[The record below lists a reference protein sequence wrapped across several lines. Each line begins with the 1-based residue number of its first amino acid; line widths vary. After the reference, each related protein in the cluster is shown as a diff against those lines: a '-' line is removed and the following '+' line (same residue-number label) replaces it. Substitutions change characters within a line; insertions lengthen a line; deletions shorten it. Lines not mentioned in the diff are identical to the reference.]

1 MPGTILDIRNTAVN
15 KTDKRRSSYSDE
27 KKIESELI
35 TKNIYSMSDNCYEE
49 N

>member
-1 MPGTILDIRNTAVN
+1 MLGTILDIRNTAVN

-27 KKIESELI
+27 KKIENELI

>member
-1 MPGTILDIRNTAVN
+1 MPGTILDIRNIAVN

-27 KKIESELI
+27 KKIENELI

>member
-1 MPGTILDIRNTAVN
+1 MPGTILDVRNTAVN

-27 KKIESELI
+27 KKIENELI